1 MKTRSS
7 SSGDLVPAG
16 NSRESQLQIVDL
28 TSSRR
33 KSLHGLNRP
42 RPSSRRSKGGVDDSV
57 IHKLKTEPN
66 KKLIHCFFFF
76 FLLLQ
81 DRRSY
86 ASKGFHLPK
95 GWTVEEFPRRNSYH
109 IDKFYVERKTGK
121 RFRSLVSV
129 ERYLKQ
135 SGNRTDQQQVV
146 LLQHHPVPSKDFNL
160 PDGWIVEEKPRRNS
174 GRIDRFYTE
183 PGTGKKFRSLPAV
196 ETYLNG
202 TVDSVDS
209 GQLSI
214 LANPDGIGFESVDI
228 DPNPPEKVKWVLTGP
243 SGNMFSAH
251 VSGSDVSSSVQKT
264 WSEAFVSLLQERV

>member
-7 SSGDLVPAG
+7 ASGDLVPVG
-16 NSRESQLQIVDL
+16 NSHEAQLQIVDL
-28 TSSRR
+28 TSSRG
-33 KSLHGLNRP
+33 KSLHGSNRP
-42 RPSSRRSKGGVDDSV
+42 RPSSRRSKGRVHDS
-57 IHKLKTEPN
+57 
-66 KKLIHCFFFF
+66 
-76 FLLLQ
+76 

-86 ASKGFHLPK
+86 ASKGFRLPK
-95 GWTVEEFPRRNSYH
+95 GWTVEEFPRRNSYI

-129 ERYLKQ
+129 ERYLKE
-135 SGNRTDQQQVV
+135 SGNRKDQQQLV
-146 LLQHHPVPSKDFNL
+146 LLHHQRAPSKDFNL
-160 PDGWIVEEKPRRNS
+160 PDGWFVDEKPRRHS
-174 GRIDRFYTE
+174 GRIDRAYIE

-214 LANPDGIGFESVDI
+214 LADPNGIGFESVDI

-243 SGNMFSAH
+243 GGNMFSAH
-251 VSGSDVSSSVQKT
+251 VSGSDVSSSVQQT
-264 WSEAFVSLLQERV
+264 WSEAFLSLIQERV

>member
-42 RPSSRRSKGGVDDSV
+42 RPSSRRSKGGVDDS
-57 IHKLKTEPN
+57 
-66 KKLIHCFFFF
+66 
-76 FLLLQ
+76 